1 MNICDGKG
9 HHLPA
14 RLFLFMALLVAAL
27 AACQRNPSPTP
38 TPTTSSRPVPTFT
51 PQVTLPSNPQLP
63 GGLPTAV
70 ATGPGGGGGQTSP
83 PTITLPQKSELVVC
97 LGSEPADL
105 FLWGSNN
112 TPAKL
117 ALLHALYGP
126 GAVTG
131 GTAFLRNFAYQPAI
145 LAKLP
150 SLRDGDA
157 RLTNVPVQRG
167 DPVVDPE
174 TGALQLYQG
183 DSTTLPQLTASFR
196 LRQDLYWSDGTPVL
210 AGDSLFAYRVART
223 PGSGYPFRDLL
234 DRTARYAA
242 VDDYTIEW
250 TGLPGYLPATY
261 FLNFFAPL
269 PEHVLKNLSPSD
281 IAASDFARRPLGY
294 GPFSFEEWLPGHH
307 ITLRRNPF
315 YWKAQQGLPA
325 LRRLIFRFPITPEQA
340 LPSLLNG
347 TCDIVTGDALAPDQI
362 PAILDA
368 QKQGTLQAAFAP
380 DTTWEQITFNL
391 QPADGRPAFGAH
403 PALRQAMAYGF
414 DRSSLVKRIWHGQ
427 GQVMN
432 SLVLP
437 NHPAYPKSGLA
448 EYPYDPQKA
457 RALLENAGW
466 RDEDGDGIREAH
478 DIRVVIRESA
488 VATRTVPITDGLP
501 LSVTLLTTTGDPL
514 RSQVAEAFVADMKAI
529 GIGITVTFLDPAE
542 LFADGPDGP
551 IFSRRFDL
559 AEFAWSP
566 PPSLTPAGDTFLCEA
581 IPTSLNGWTGRNAA
595 GFCDP
600 AYDSSVQA
608 AHQAMADAEQKN
620 SWQQSQIILSNG
632 LPAIPIF
639 PYLKMA
645 IARPGIRGL
654 QLDPSEP
661 SELYNIDEIHP

>member
-1 MNICDGKG
+1 M
-9 HHLPA
+9 
-14 RLFLFMALLVAAL
+14 
-27 AACQRNPSPTP
+27 
-38 TPTTSSRPVPTFT
+38 
-51 PQVTLPSNPQLP
+51 
-63 GGLPTAV
+63 
-70 ATGPGGGGGQTSP
+70 GQ
-83 PTITLPQKSELVVC
+83 
-97 LGSEPADL
+97 EPDNL
-105 FLWGSNN
+105 FLWGGND

-131 GTAFLRNFAYQPAI
+131 GTASLRDFAYQPAI

-157 RLTNVPVQRG
+157 RLTNVPVHLG
-167 DPVVDPE
+167 DPIVDPA

-183 DSTTLPQLTASFR
+183 DSTTLPQLTVSFR

-210 AGDSLFAYRVART
+210 AGDSLFAYHVARA

-234 DRTARYAA
+234 DRTVRYVA

-250 TGLPGYLPATY
+250 TGLPGYLPGTY

-269 PEHVLKNLSPSD
+269 PQHVLKNLAPSD
-281 IAASDFARRPLGY
+281 IAVSDFARRPLGY
-294 GPFSFEEWLPGHH
+294 GPFSLEEWLPGHH

-325 LRRLIFRFPITPEQA
+325 LRRLIFRFPITAEQA

-347 TCDIVTGDALAPDQI
+347 TCDIVTGDALTPDQI

-368 QKQGTLQAAFAP
+368 QQQGTLQAAFAADP
-380 DTTWEQITFNL
+380 TWEQITFNL
-391 QPADGRPAFGAH
+391 QPADGRPPFGAQ
-403 PALRQAMAYGF
+403 PALRQAVAYGF
-414 DRSSLVKRIWHGQ
+414 DRASLVERIWHGQ

-432 SLVLP
+432 SLVSP
-437 NHPAYPKSGLA
+437 DHPAYPRSGLT

-478 DIRVVIRESA
+478 GVRMVLQESA
-488 VATRTVPITDGLP
+488 EVTRTMRITDGVP
-501 LSVTLLTTTGDPL
+501 LSLTLLTTAGDPL
-514 RSQVAEAFVADMKAI
+514 RSQVSQAFAADMKTIGVGVAI
-529 GIGITVTFLDPAE
+529 TFLDPAE

-566 PPSLTPAGDTFLCEA
+566 PAGRTPPGDMFLCEA
-581 IPTSLNGWTGRNAA
+581 IPTSLNGWTGNNAA

-600 AYDSSVQA
+600 SFDSSVLA
-608 AHQAMADAEQKN
+608 AQHTTDDAEQRN
-620 SWQQSQIILSNG
+620 HWQEAQTILSNG

-639 PYLKMA
+639 PYLKIV
-645 IARPGIRGL
+645 IARPGIKGL

-661 SELYNIDEIHP
+661 SGLYNIDEIHP